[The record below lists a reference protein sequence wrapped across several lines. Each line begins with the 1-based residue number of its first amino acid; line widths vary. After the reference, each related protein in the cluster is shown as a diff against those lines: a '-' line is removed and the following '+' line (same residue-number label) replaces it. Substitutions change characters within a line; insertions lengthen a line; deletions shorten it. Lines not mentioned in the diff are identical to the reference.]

1 MNRYVARARRQDG
14 FTLIELLVVI
24 AILAILAGIVIFAVG
39 AITDRGTSAACK
51 TDLKTIETAVEA
63 YRAKNGSY
71 PANLVPT
78 LTSGSDQ
85 FLRWDNSFP
94 PSTSATGPASSQK
107 LGNGYTID
115 YQGSATGDVWVNG
128 AANGTCPT

>member
-1 MNRYVARARRQDG
+1 MNRYVARARRQEG

-63 YRAKNGSY
+63 YRAKVGSY
-71 PANLVPT
+71 PPHIVPD
-78 LTSGSDQ
+78 LTTSPNQ
-85 FLRWDNSFP
+85 FLRWDNSL
-94 PSTSATGPASSQK
+94 GASPTTQSDTK
-107 LGNGYTID
+107 TGNGYTIN
-115 YQGSATGDVWVNG
+115 YQGATTGEVWVGNSAT
-128 AANGTCPT
+128 GTCPT